1 MILFF
6 SSYLKEYIY
15 QHRRFYNAGFHK
27 KTFFLISITHPK
39 VEWRNILTICSVT
52 TAQLLAKLFVPQD
65 KGLKV

>member
-6 SSYLKEYIY
+6 FLLLERVYIPA
-15 QHRRFYNAGFHK
+15 QKVYNARFHK
-27 KTFFLISITHPK
+27 KTFFAISITHLK

-52 TAQLLAKLFVPQD
+52 TDQLLAKLFVPQD